1 MTYRDIIQDNCENHS
16 AVPWWPRFAF
26 HYTDVTNAADI
37 LASGRLYSRTRAERL
52 GLMHNDNASRKVID
66 MTQTEATACVRFYFR
81 PLTPTQYYNEGFK
94 HPELRYDRDINANV
108 PVPVFLLFDLDKL
121 LAMPEAKFSELPQS
135 GSGSKLCNSV
145 EDFAKFQFDMIYSNG
160 YVDNFDQVKRYRH
173 AEILYPN
180 SFEIESCINTILC
193 RNNVERTTLLN
204 LLKEGN
210 SKAYHK
216 YKSVIK
222 ICRENMFENNGLFI
236 KECQYHAGT
245 ISITFFESFHK
256 INYTNRAME
265 RNSVSKLSPVSG
277 RLELTWINARGVCY
291 HTAIEPLVDYM
302 NTASIV
308 FKNLPNVPGAK
319 TIQMR
324 FFLEEKLMC
333 FIEQSLETV
342 ELIK

>member
-1 MTYRDIIQDNCENHS
+1 MTYRDIIQDNCESNS

-52 GLMHNDNASRKVID
+52 GLMHNDNASRQVID

-94 HPELRYDRDINANV
+94 HPELRYYSDINANV
-108 PVPVFLLFDLDKL
+108 PVPIFLLFDLNKL
-121 LAMPEAKFSELPQS
+121 LAMPETKFSELPQS
-135 GSGSKLCNSV
+135 GSGSKLCNNV
-145 EDFAKFQFDMIYSNG
+145 EDFAKLQFNMIYSHG
-160 YVDNFDQVKRYRH
+160 YVDNFEQVKRYRH

-180 SFEIESCINTILC
+180 SFKIESCINAILC

-204 LLKEGN
+204 LLKEIN
-210 SKAYHK
+210 SKAYYK
-216 YKSVIK
+216 YRSIIK

-236 KECQYHAGT
+236 KECQYHAGK
-245 ISITFFESFHK
+245 ISITFFESYSK
-256 INYTNRAME
+256 TNYAIRAMQ
-265 RNSVSKLSPVSG
+265 RNSVSKLFPVSS
-277 RLELTWINARGVCY
+277 RLELTWLNARGVCY
-291 HTAIEPLVDYM
+291 HTAIETQVDYI

-308 FKNLPNVPGAK
+308 FKNLPIVPGAK

-324 FFLEEKLMC
+324 FYLEEKLMC
-333 FIEQSLETV
+333 LVEQSLKTV